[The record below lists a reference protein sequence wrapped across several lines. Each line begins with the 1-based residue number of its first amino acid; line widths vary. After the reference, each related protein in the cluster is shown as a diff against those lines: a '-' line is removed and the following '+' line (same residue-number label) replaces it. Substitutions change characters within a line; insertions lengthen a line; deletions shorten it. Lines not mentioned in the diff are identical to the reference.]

1 MPRVLGVN
9 VSASS
14 YGEVVD
20 KCTVW
25 ARNSESRTVLF
36 VSMHGIMEAHDHPE
50 FRAAMNTADLANPD
64 GMPVVWAL
72 RAFGARHADRV
83 YGPDTTVALLRA
95 AQKSQIPIGFY
106 GGDDATLSALIHQVG
121 LQYPGINV
129 VFAMSPPFRKLTQEE
144 DEAIVGQINQSG
156 ARWLFV
162 GLGCPK
168 QENWVFAHKG
178 RIPAVLLAVGAAF
191 DFLAGTKPQA
201 PRWMMRNGLEWAFRL
216 ASEPRRL
223 AGRYFKNIPRFMVL
237 VARQWLS
244 EGSGQTVNAGRS
256 ERLAP

>member
-1 MPRVLGVN
+1 MPSVLGVN

-14 YGEVVD
+14 YSEVVE
-20 KCTVW
+20 KCEQW
-25 ARNSESRTVLF
+25 ARNGESRTVLF
-36 VSMHGIMEAHDHPE
+36 VSMHGIMEAHDKPA
-50 FRAAMNTADLANPD
+50 FRADMNTADLANPD

-72 RAFGARHADRV
+72 RAFGARNANRV

-95 AQKSQIPIGFY
+95 AQESGIPIGFY
-106 GGDDATLSALIHQVG
+106 GGDEATLAKLVFEVEK
-121 LQYPGINV
+121 QYPGVNV
-129 VFAMSPPFRKLTQEE
+129 AFRMSPPFRKLSDEE
-144 DEAIVGQINQSG
+144 DEAIVKEINDSG
-156 ARWLFV
+156 VRWLFI

-178 RIPAVLLAVGAAF
+178 RVNAVLLAVGAAF
-191 DFLAGTKPQA
+191 DFVAGTKPQA

-237 VARQWLS
+237 VAYQWLRGGNR
-244 EGSGQTVNAGRS
+244 EMAKAG
-256 ERLAP
+256 

>member
-1 MPRVLGVN
+1 MPSVLGVN

-14 YGEVVD
+14 YAEVVH
-20 KCTVW
+20 KCTEW
-25 ARNSESRTVLF
+25 AHNAESRTVLF
-36 VSMHGIMEAHDHPE
+36 VSMHGIMEAHDNPV

-72 RAFGARHADRV
+72 RAFGASHASRV
-83 YGPDTTVALLRA
+83 YGPDTTVALLKA
-95 AQKSQIPIGFY
+95 AQESGIPIGFY
-106 GGDDATLSALIHQVG
+106 GGDEATLAKLIFEVER
-121 LQYPGINV
+121 QYPGINI
-129 VFAMSPPFRKLTQEE
+129 VFKMSPPFRKLTEEE
-144 DEAIVGQINQSG
+144 DEAIVREITGSG
-156 ARWLFV
+156 TRWLFV

-191 DFLAGTKPQA
+191 DFVAGTKPQA

-223 AGRYFKNIPRFMVL
+223 AGRYFKNIPRFMLL
-237 VARQWLS
+237 VARQWLTRNTS
-244 EGSGQTVNAGRS
+244 QMAKAS
-256 ERLAP
+256 

>member
-1 MPRVLGVN
+1 MAGVLGVN

-14 YGEVVD
+14 YDEVVR
-20 KCTVW
+20 KCSEW
-25 ARNSESRTVLF
+25 ARNGESRTVLF
-36 VSMHGIMEAHDHPE
+36 VSMHGIMEAHDNPV

-72 RAFGARHADRV
+72 RAFGDTQASRV
-83 YGPDTTVALLRA
+83 YGPDTTVALLKA
-95 AQKSQIPIGFY
+95 AQQTGIPIGFY
-106 GGDDATLSALIHQVG
+106 GGDDATLAKLVSQVER
-121 LQYPGINV
+121 QYPGTNI
-129 VFAMSPPFRKLTQEE
+129 VFKMSPPFRKLSEEE
-144 DEAIVGQINQSG
+144 DEAIVREITNSG

-191 DFLAGTKPQA
+191 DFVAGTKPQA

-237 VARQWLS
+237 VARQWLTRN
-244 EGSGQTVNAGRS
+244 SGEVAKAS
-256 ERLAP
+256 